1 MNKVFF
7 KDALKKPELFS
18 AILDFNFS
26 ILQKKE
32 EQSLALL
39 AGQNIPLEK
48 IPSAALKKYI
58 QKSIGTEQTGFWDFT
73 EETRR
78 LALLDTDTLLALM
91 NVTGISL
98 NAKEIAKTVQKEEVA
113 KIKQAIGGPLYHYAL
128 TRGQYRLGTL
138 QTFFPP
144 DGSLSLL
151 EKIQKQGEQALAYCI
166 QNWSEELKTLF
177 FKKHALPQS
186 FFTSLEEIKQY
197 PLNPKNE
204 ILIWFSVK
212 KILIKEINHSWAPYF
227 N

>member
-7 KDALKKPELFS
+7 KNALKKPELFS

-32 EQSLALL
+32 ERSLALL

-58 QKSIGTEQTGFWDFT
+58 QKNIGTEQTGFWDFT

-144 DGSLSLL
+144 AGSLSLL

-166 QNWSEELKTLF
+166 QNWSEELKNLF
-177 FKKHALPQS
+177 FEKNALPQS